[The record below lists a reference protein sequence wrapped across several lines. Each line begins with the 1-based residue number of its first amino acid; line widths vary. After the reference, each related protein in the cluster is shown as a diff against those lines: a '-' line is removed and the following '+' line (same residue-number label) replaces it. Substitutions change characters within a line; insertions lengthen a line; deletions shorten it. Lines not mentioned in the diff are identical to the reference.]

1 MLCLELA
8 LARSFCM
15 ELALARS
22 PCIGPCS
29 PRSIS
34 FNDNAIVRN
43 FYPKKFHSS
52 KLFKDFF
59 STFMYNDVRE
69 FYIGTS
75 IRLLPY
81 ATEPK
86 RE

>member
-22 PCIGPCS
+22 PCIGPFS

-59 STFMYNDVRE
+59 FN
-69 FYIGTS
+69 FY
-75 IRLLPY
+75 
-81 ATEPK
+81 A
-86 RE
+86 